1 MKKIMIVD
9 DNYLSAEGIE
19 KNIDWETLNAE
30 IIHVCYNGTS
40 AIEAMKK
47 EPADLI
53 ISDIEM
59 PDLDGISMSR
69 QALEINPMV
78 KIILISAY
86 DKFEYARRA
95 LLLGALDYIEK
106 PLDYAYL
113 IQLSLIHI

>member
-47 EPADLI
+47 EPADLQDALCSSVLWI
-53 ISDIEM
+53 ISKSLWIM
-59 PDLDGISMSR
+59 PILSR
-69 QALEINPMV
+69 
-78 KIILISAY
+78 
-86 DKFEYARRA
+86 R
-95 LLLGALDYIEK
+95 
-106 PLDYAYL
+106 
-113 IQLSLIHI
+113 